1 MLSPWPHSVLL
12 MAVLGAGYRRAGVKD
27 VYRTLARLVT
37 CDLARWYTSGHL
49 EYASTIMKKLWPSIG
64 PVPMGPMVL
73 ATIAEALS
81 QALWQ
86 PVRTRRTYERR
97 LNVAV
102 DAQPITIIFG
112 QGFHSYDARMA

>member
-1 MLSPWPHSVLL
+1 
-12 MAVLGAGYRRAGVKD
+12 MAVLGAGYRRAGVED

-64 PVPMGPMVL
+64 QQNPPGPVPMGSMVL

-102 DAQPITIIFG
+102 DAQPITIIFE